1 MLKNIIIWIFAI
13 GKIMWEYDKFF
24 SNQQFE
30 KNLSDS
36 YHFIIFSL
44 ILTNILCFIHN
55 YFFKKNK
62 DELIKSV
69 YWIIFITLLSASC
82 RNKLGKNLTDFHFLI
97 YSAALFYCIYIHKQ
111 FYPKEETL
119 IIFKILIIWLIVL
132 KVLWPTLV
140 YIWPYWPRK
149 KNPYPENLFDDWF
162 DVNL

>member
-55 YFFKKNK
+55 YFFNKNK
-62 DELIKSV
+62 NELIKSV

-82 RNKLGKNLTDFHFLI
+82 RNKLGKNLTDFHFLT
-97 YSAALFYCIYIHKQ
+97 YSATLLYCIYIHKQ

-119 IIFKILIIWLIVL
+119 IILKIIIILLVVL
-132 KVLWPTLV
+132 KILWPTLV